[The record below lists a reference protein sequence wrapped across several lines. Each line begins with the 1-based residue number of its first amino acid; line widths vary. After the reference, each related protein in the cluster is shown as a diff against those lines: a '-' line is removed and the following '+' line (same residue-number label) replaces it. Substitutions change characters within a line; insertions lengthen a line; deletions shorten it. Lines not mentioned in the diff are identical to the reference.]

1 MILYPLNYLFI
12 LCAEGLSSLIESAD
26 NRGEI
31 FHGCKVCRGALSI
44 SHLLLA
50 DDSFLFFKASIE
62 ESITIKKVLEDY
74 EMISRQA
81 INFNK
86 PSIFFSPN
94 VVASVKESI
103 SSTLGVSSPLHV
115 GRYLGLPSLL
125 GKSRRVIFGF
135 LKDRL
140 WKRLQGWKNKFLSR
154 VGKEVLIKSVA
165 QEIPSYCM
173 STFLLS
179 KSLCD

>member
-1 MILYPLNYLFI
+1 M
-12 LCAEGLSSLIESAD
+12 
-26 NRGEI
+26 
-31 FHGCKVCRGALSI
+31 CRGAPRI
-44 SHLLLA
+44 SYLLFA

-74 EMISRQA
+74 EMISGQV

-86 PSIFFSPN
+86 SGIFFSPN

-103 SSTLGVSSPLHV
+103 SSTLGVSSPLDTKC
-115 GRYLGLPSLL
+115 YLGLPSLF

-154 VGKEVLIKSVA
+154 AGKEVLIKSVA
-165 QEIPSYCM
+165 QAISSYCS
-173 STFLLS
+173 STFLLL
-179 KSLCD
+179 KSVYDELQKIMNFFWQGTNKDGRKGIHW